1 VPAHRGASTF
11 LQNATLIS
19 SMAFAASPLPP
30 ALWAGDLVGRL
41 ESSRSPQRKCSGCLR
56 HAGHPV
62 LRTQRPVPCRIGRCA
77 RFRSG
82 KLILKPTESYARIRV
97 RKPGACRTLL
107 FIKKWNQ
114 SLDVGEPEIDGEE
127 PVGIQLQLLHLSLL
141 SQNFLLFSLLHQLLN
156 AC

>member
-1 VPAHRGASTF
+1 MRWVFASRRRSSSPYSAQF
-11 LQNATLIS
+11 LAE
-19 SMAFAASPLPP
+19 
-30 ALWAGDLVGRL
+30 LVD
-41 ESSRSPQRKCSGCLR
+41 
-56 HAGHPV
+56 
-62 LRTQRPVPCRIGRCA
+62 A
-77 RFRSG
+77 RDFVRG